1 MDHQE
6 IKIWKRDL
14 GRQSWNVVASL
25 FHAGKNSFR
34 NISPGICDFCSC
46 EVPLDRGSSIDP
58 SSTIISLSTKLA
70 FRSLFGTPLHLLVL
84 SLLPDECATGPWD
97 ILAYITTNG

>member
-34 NISPGICDFCSC
+34 NISPCICDFCSC

-70 FRSLFGTPLHLLVL
+70 FRSLFGTPLQLFYFLFL
-84 SLLPDECATGPWD
+84 QTGQNSKL
-97 ILAYITTNG
+97 IKI

>member
-34 NISPGICDFCSC
+34 NISPCSCDFCSC

-70 FRSLFGTPLHLLVL
+70 FRSLFGTPLQLFSSIFASDAPKTPHTSAAQV
-84 SLLPDECATGPWD
+84 PIKRP
-97 ILAYITTNG
+97 